1 MKIRLRILTLV
12 CALIFSLSGC
22 AVLSSNNNSS
32 PEQEK
37 NPNETISIY
46 DKDETF
52 ITDIEHFGSI
62 TQTDDGFIYS
72 KLASNSTNKVY
83 VMEYFHYIFSTDEHK
98 KLGTIENWVY
108 EATYDSFCKNNHI
121 YMLITTGNPYNFNE
135 TENYLYDMDLLNN
148 TMTGFMLEN
157 ATSPYNSMTFVNDK
171 IFIATPGRKMCFV
184 SSYDIGDKSIS
195 ELREYYFDPDTNSGE
210 TIRHISSDEQYIY
223 LLRLY
228 MEGEH
233 HAKMYID
240 VFDLNLTQ
248 ISSIDVTTEIT
259 ANTLESEDKN
269 MELRQL
275 VSHFDVNNNFVY
287 YENFSI
293 TRALFEIQNINL
305 IDTDHVQ
312 SKQVFEASPALYKA
326 LNASSN
332 KELSIF
338 YEAYQN
344 KIFVLNTVTRQISE
358 NSFFV
363 KGLNYRITYMTY
375 DSQGNALLFL
385 DYIDPGSFET
395 MPQKIYYVNISE
407 IRDSI
412 ENPMD
417 SSDVNKSIER

>member
-1 MKIRLRILTLV
+1 MKIKFRILASVWVLMF
-12 CALIFSLSGC
+12 LLSSC

-37 NPNETISIY
+37 IPNETISIY
-46 DKDETF
+46 DKDENL

-72 KLASNSTNKVY
+72 RLASNSTNNVY

-108 EATYDSFCKNNHI
+108 EATYDSFCKNNHV
-121 YMLITTGNPYNFNE
+121 YMLITTGNAYDFDE
-135 TENYLYDMDLLNN
+135 TENYLYDIDLSNS
-148 TMTGFMLEN
+148 TMSGFMLDH

-171 IFIATPGRKMCFV
+171 IFIATPGRELCFV
-184 SSYDIGDKSIS
+184 SSYDIRDKSIS
-195 ELREYYFDPDTNSGE
+195 ELREYYFDSDTNSGE

-228 MEGEH
+228 MEDEH

-240 VFDLNLTQ
+240 IFDLNLAQ

-259 ANTLESEDKN
+259 ANTLESENKN
-269 MELRQL
+269 IELRQL
-275 VSHFDVNNNFVY
+275 VSHFDVNNNFIY

-293 TRALFEIQNINL
+293 TRALFEIQSINL

-312 SKQVFEASPALYKA
+312 SKQVFEAAPALYKA
-326 LNASSN
+326 LNASVN
-332 KELSIF
+332 NELSIF

-344 KIFVLNTVTRQISE
+344 KIFVLDTVSRQIQE
-358 NSFFV
+358 NSFV
-363 KGLNYRITYMTY
+363 KGSNYRITYMTY
-375 DSQGNALLFL
+375 DSQGNALIFL
-385 DYIDPGSFET
+385 DYNDPGSFET
-395 MPQKIYYVNISE
+395 MPRKIYYVSRSE
-407 IRDSI
+407 
-412 ENPMD
+412 
-417 SSDVNKSIER
+417 VQF